1 MDQSKKTLIAQRK
14 AEKAQKRAE
23 KRNKP
28 KDPKKKFSYVM
39 KKWFFGLGKEFKRIT
54 WPTKSKLVKDFFIT
68 VIIAA
73 LLVVVFLA
81 FDQISALV

>member
-1 MDQSKKTLIAQRK
+1 MNQSKKTLIAQRR

-28 KDPKKKFSYVM
+28 KDPKKKFSYIM

-54 WPTKSKLVKDFFIT
+54 WPTKSRLVKDFFIIL
-68 VIIAA
+68 VIVA
-73 LLVVVFLA
+73 LFVVVFLA